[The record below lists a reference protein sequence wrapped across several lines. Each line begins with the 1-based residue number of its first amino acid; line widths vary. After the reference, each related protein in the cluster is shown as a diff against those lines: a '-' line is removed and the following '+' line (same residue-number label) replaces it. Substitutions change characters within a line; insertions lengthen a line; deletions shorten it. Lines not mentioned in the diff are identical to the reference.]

1 LLWHSTVDT
10 DVTLQVT
17 QVKGQRLHNVPAA
30 DVPVQ
35 LKGQQEEVMWLCR
48 YRSEVQR
55 LRNVFRSAV
64 AGDVARLKEA
74 VGEYKENTSRL
85 ECQKQLLL
93 KQASVLCSHHVH
105 HSSQHTLSHEHLRHP
120 ERDAQKQCLE
130 CQKQLLLKQAS
141 VLCSHHV
148 HQSSQN
154 THSHEHLRRCEFRKG
169 CAETT
174 WLECQKQ
181 LLLKQASVLCSRL
194 LP

>member
-1 LLWHSTVDT
+1 VAL
-10 DVTLQVT
+10 
-17 QVKGQRLHNVPAA
+17 
-30 DVPVQ
+30 
-35 LKGQQEEVMWLCR
+35 QEEVMWLCR

-93 KQASVLCSHHVH
+93 KQASVLCSMLCCAVLCFGDYKENT
-105 HSSQHTLSHEHLRHP
+105 SR
-120 ERDAQKQCLE
+120 LE

-141 VLCSHHV
+141 VLCS
-148 HQSSQN
+148 
-154 THSHEHLRRCEFRKG
+154 
-169 CAETT
+169 
-174 WLECQKQ
+174 
-181 LLLKQASVLCSRL
+181 VLCCAGL